1 MTTCTS
7 AKIQWDYGGHANSI
21 ALLISSASV
30 LSDSQPTS
38 ATKRAIVSLPIA
50 YGLDPSQHVWT
61 WPTVNVTSGWYILE
75 AIGPGIASMSSKF
88 FIGNST
94 DTQCL
99 ANSLSPLAHIP
110 PSQSSTSD
118 HNTPSVSRSSIT
130 PVTTSTALGTGPG
143 NSAVLVGS
151 IFGGVI
157 VFAAA
162 VYAAYRFMI
171 PRLLSHDCSRRS
183 SVAESSRV
191 KGDHRSSSA
200 PVSSL
205 STLPYAE
212 ATKPAGKRP
221 DAAVT
226 VTPKLRPLPPIPT
239 LSQISSTLFSHP
251 TSATVTL
258 PDPLDTSHPSGSAAT
273 PRAATLAKLETSLAP
288 TFAPS
293 PHTTPL
299 ARRSGL
305 DQSDA
310 ASSLWARRHSAASSW
325 SVGVSGTGSP
335 VPSSATS
342 QMYRIRDSVWA
353 LVRSHSREEFV
364 DSPTLP
370 HRKAASFDGLKRN
383 AAVTAIPDVPPLP
396 ARFRT
401 EGRQSVG

>member
-1 MTTCTS
+1 MAVT
-7 AKIQWDYGGHANSI
+7 SI
-21 ALLISSASV
+21 ALHSLSHLHPSSLIHNLQARRSAPSSPFQSHMGSTLLSMSGHGLPSMSPRAGTYWKPSGRGLRQCRQSSSSA
-30 LSDSQPTS
+30 
-38 ATKRAIVSLPIA
+38 
-50 YGLDPSQHVWT
+50 
-61 WPTVNVTSGWYILE
+61 TV
-75 AIGPGIASMSSKF
+75 K
-88 FIGNST
+88 
-94 DTQCL
+94 TQCL
-99 ANSLSPLAHIP
+99 ANSLSPLAHIL

-118 HNTPSVSRSSIT
+118 HNTPSVSRSSTSYPTRI
-130 PVTTSTALGTGPG
+130 TTSTALGTGPG

-162 VYAAYRFMI
+162 VYAAYRFIII
-171 PRLLSHDCSRRS
+171 PRLLSHNCSRRS
-183 SVAESSRV
+183 SVAESRRP
-191 KGDHRSSSA
+191 KGDHRSSAAS
-200 PVSSL
+200 VSSL
-205 STLPYAE
+205 STLPNAD
-212 ATKPAGKRP
+212 ATKPAAKRP
-221 DAAVT
+221 DTAVT

-239 LSQISSTLFSHP
+239 LSQISPTLFSPP
-251 TSATVTL
+251 TSATVTP
-258 PDPLDTSHPSGSAAT
+258 PDPLDTSHSSAPT
-273 PRAATLAKLETSLAP
+273 PRAATLAKLDTSVAP

-325 SVGVSGTGSP
+325 SVGVSRTGSP

-364 DSPTLP
+364 DLPMLP
-370 HRKAASFDGLKRN
+370 HRKAASFDGLKWN
-383 AAVTAIPDVPPLP
+383 AVVTVIPDVPPLP
-396 ARFRT
+396 ARFRA